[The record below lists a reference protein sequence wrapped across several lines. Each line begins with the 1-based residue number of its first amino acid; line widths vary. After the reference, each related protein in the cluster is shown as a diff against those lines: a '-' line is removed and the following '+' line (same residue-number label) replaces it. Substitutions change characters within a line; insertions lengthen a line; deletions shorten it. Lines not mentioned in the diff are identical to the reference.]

1 MLAELVQLRI
11 DEAKAVLGPDGG
23 DAYAYQ
29 VDKFERGTSPQRLD
43 EILTEVREGLVPL
56 IARVKAAK
64 KLEQNPALTAG
75 GFAVQKQE
83 KAVREI
89 ASTMGFSWDCGRMDV
104 SLHPFCGGSHPSD
117 VRITTRYKEDTF
129 LDSVMGIIHETGH
142 ALYEQGRNAEQ
153 EGLPV
158 SEALSMGIHESQ
170 SLFWERMVGQSEAF
184 WKHCGPILREHLP
197 QTSECSD
204 ADFYNFVNKV
214 LVDGLI
220 RVDAD
225 ELTYPLH
232 VCVRFEIE
240 KGLFDGSIAVEDLPR
255 VWNDKMEE
263 YLGVVPPNDTLGV
276 LQDVH
281 WSDGSF
287 GYFPSYT
294 LGAMYACQ
302 VRGSPPLPP
311 ARARAREL
319 LSSVPLRCTTPVS

>member
-1 MLAELVQLRI
+1 MIRKSLAAMALV
-11 DEAKAVLGPDGG
+11 AA
-23 DAYAYQ
+23 A
-29 VDKFERGTSPQRLD
+29 
-43 EILTEVREGLVPL
+43 PL
-56 IARVKAAK
+56 
-64 KLEQNPALTAG
+64 
-75 GFAVQKQE
+75 
-83 KAVREI
+83 
-89 ASTMGFSWDCGRMDV
+89 ASAQSVSMCVFDV
-104 SLHPFCGGSHPSD
+104 IGANG
-117 VRITTRYKEDTF
+117 
-129 LDSVMGIIHETGH
+129 
-142 ALYEQGRNAEQ
+142 
-153 EGLPV
+153 
-158 SEALSMGIHESQ
+158 
-170 SLFWERMVGQSEAF
+170 
-184 WKHCGPILREHLP
+184 
-197 QTSECSD
+197 
-204 ADFYNFVNKV
+204 DFYNFVNKV

>member
-1 MLAELVQLRI
+1 
-11 DEAKAVLGPDGG
+11 
-23 DAYAYQ
+23 
-29 VDKFERGTSPQRLD
+29 
-43 EILTEVREGLVPL
+43 
-56 IARVKAAK
+56 
-64 KLEQNPALTAG
+64 
-75 GFAVQKQE
+75 
-83 KAVREI
+83 
-89 ASTMGFSWDCGRMDV
+89 
-104 SLHPFCGGSHPSD
+104 
-117 VRITTRYKEDTF
+117 
-129 LDSVMGIIHETGH
+129 
-142 ALYEQGRNAEQ
+142 
-153 EGLPV
+153 
-158 SEALSMGIHESQ
+158 
-170 SLFWERMVGQSEAF
+170 MVGQSEAF

-197 QTSECSD
+197 QTSDCSN
-204 ADFYNFVNKV
+204 ADFYNYVNKV

-240 KGLFDGSIAVEDLPR
+240 KGLFNGSIAVEDLPR

-302 VRGSPPLPP
+302 VSACSGPRREGPRTDSKKKFYEHAKASIPDLE
-311 ARARAREL
+311 AKVAAGDFKEL
-319 LSSVPLRCTTPVS
+319 LEMLRSSIHQVGSLYPSADELCEAVTGKPLDPKVFVAYLTAKYEALYDL